1 VPLLILGLQNHVFT
15 LHEYVKE
22 AGEVRDP
29 YGGTKEMY
37 VHTSLCEY
45 DIVKI
50 ISAFKS
56 ASVNCC
62 DKVVSAK

>member
-1 VPLLILGLQNHVFT
+1 LQNHVFT

-37 VHTSLCEY
+37 VHTYEELVSLILKFVPPYGSLTSPASFTYSCN
-45 DIVKI
+45 VKT
-50 ISAFKS
+50 
-56 ASVNCC
+56 
-62 DKVVSAK
+62 